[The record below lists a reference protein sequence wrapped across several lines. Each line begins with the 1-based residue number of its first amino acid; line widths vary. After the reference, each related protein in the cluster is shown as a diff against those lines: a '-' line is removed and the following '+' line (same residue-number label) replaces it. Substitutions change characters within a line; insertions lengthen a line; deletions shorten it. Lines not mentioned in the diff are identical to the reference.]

1 VSNAQGRDGAP
12 GGGLLDSLRKLAH
25 TLIGLIETR
34 LALFANELEDHGAR
48 LARIALLWAL
58 AAYCLALAIILGSVL
73 LAVIFWDTHRIPVL
87 AAITAVFGIAGI
99 AAALAGRS
107 IAASRPRALS
117 ATLAEL
123 ARDRQALERATVN
136 PAAANEP
143 R

>member
-1 VSNAQGRDGAP
+1 
-12 GGGLLDSLRKLAH
+12 
-25 TLIGLIETR
+25 
-34 LALFANELEDHGAR
+34 
-48 LARIALLWAL
+48 
-58 AAYCLALAIILGSVL
+58 
-73 LAVIFWDTHRIPVL
+73 VL